1 MEPREAQ
8 PMESE
13 VADQDVPS
21 TVGDLSGTERGKAVA
36 GSAAEEARSVAGT
49 ATEQAKH
56 VAEEAGDQVRQFAQE
71 ARHQIRSLGEQGKDQ
86 LRSQAQAQAQRA
98 SDNLR
103 MLSKQAR
110 ALAEGRADEAGP
122 LTDYIQDM
130 SARLSAWADRLDS
143 GGFQSVISDIQR
155 FARRRPGTFIGLCA
169 VAGFA
174 VSRVGKS
181 ITSEAEGNGQLPLT
195 TAPSTHRLGS
205 GGFDAPTAVHQTGEL
220 RGTVRP
226 SESRPDVTAAP
237 VVLPEPDSA
246 TEAEGRRY

>member
-8 PMESE
+8 PMESD

-21 TVGDLSGTERGKAVA
+21 TVGDLSSTERGKAVA
-36 GSAAEEARSVAGT
+36 GSAAEQARSVAGT

-56 VAEEAGDQVRQFAQE
+56 VAEEAGDQVRQVAQE

-103 MLSKQAR
+103 MLSDQAR
-110 ALAEGRADEAGP
+110 ALAEGRSEEAGP
-122 LTDYIQDM
+122 LTDYVQDM

-143 GGFQSVISDIQR
+143 GGFQGIISDIQR

-174 VSRVGKS
+174 ASRVGKS
-181 ITSEAEGNGQLPLT
+181 ISSEAEGNGQLTPT
-195 TAPSTHRLGS
+195 TTPSPRLGS
-205 GGFDAPTAVHQTGEL
+205 GGFDAPTAVHQTGEF

-226 SESRPDVTAAP
+226 ESRPDVTAEP
-237 VVLPEPDSA
+237 VVLLEPDSP